1 MPAVIALRPEDD
13 RGREI
18 LDKLEKQTE
27 VQPEQVI
34 DDGTRRYHL
43 HGKGVYV
50 SALDPMLDKI
60 DPDWRDHVESRRDKW
75 PWVGHRRSHTR
86 YGLQNEGG
94 PTVLPIAAYRI
105 NTKGETHV
113 LVPPPTRSRS
123 GCRSRISTCSADHQ
137 PRFRR

>member
-1 MPAVIALRPEDD
+1 MVAVIALRPEDD

-43 HGKGVYV
+43 HGEGVYV

-60 DPDWRDHVESRRDKW
+60 DPDWRDHVESGRDK
-75 PWVGHRRSHTR
+75 
-86 YGLQNEGG
+86 
-94 PTVLPIAAYRI
+94 
-105 NTKGETHV
+105 
-113 LVPPPTRSRS
+113 
-123 GCRSRISTCSADHQ
+123 
-137 PRFRR
+137 

>member
-1 MPAVIALRPEDD
+1 MAVVIALRPEDD

-27 VQPEQVI
+27 VQPERVV

-60 DPDWRDHVESRRDKW
+60 DPDWRDHVTDRRGK
-75 PWVGHRRSHTR
+75 PLRRSDLLTR
-86 YGLQNEGG
+86 
-94 PTVLPIAAYRI
+94 
-105 NTKGETHV
+105 
-113 LVPPPTRSRS
+113 
-123 GCRSRISTCSADHQ
+123 
-137 PRFRR
+137 

>member
-1 MPAVIALRPEDD
+1 MVAVIALRPEDD

-43 HGKGVYV
+43 HGEGVYV

-60 DPDWRDHVESRRDKW
+60 TRTGATTSSQGGTSK
-75 PWVGHRRSHTR
+75 PWVGAS
-86 YGLQNEGG
+86 
-94 PTVLPIAAYRI
+94 P
-105 NTKGETHV
+105 
-113 LVPPPTRSRS
+113 
-123 GCRSRISTCSADHQ
+123 Q
-137 PRFRR
+137 PHSVRVAE